1 MRTLWPP
8 VGATTGN
15 HRGTKG
21 MPEVQKP
28 VLEYAPTEAQNP
40 QVTDDT
46 LAQNLPV
53 ETTVLQALDVRKTD
67 NRRWFRYTM
76 DVDFS
81 AGPKLLSMTAP
92 VEITESVLHP
102 LSLA

>member
-1 MRTLWPP
+1 MRTLWSP

-15 HRGTKG
+15 HGGTKG

-46 LAQNLPV
+46 LSHNVSLV
-53 ETTVLQALDVRKTD
+53 KS
-67 NRRWFRYTM
+67 YTCTEN
-76 DVDFS
+76 
-81 AGPKLLSMTAP
+81 GRNC
-92 VEITESVLHP
+92 EII
-102 LSLA
+102 AAA